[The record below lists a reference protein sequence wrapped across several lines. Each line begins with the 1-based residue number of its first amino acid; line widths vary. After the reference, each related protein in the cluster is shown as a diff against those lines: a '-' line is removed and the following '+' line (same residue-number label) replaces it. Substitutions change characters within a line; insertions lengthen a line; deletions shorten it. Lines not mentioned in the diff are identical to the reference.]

1 MFSFAWL
8 TSKSYYMSI
17 LYTEVFWSTLSRYK
31 SHTVGRENGRCTKD
45 SNDNSCR
52 EAVNL
57 AHSDSC
63 YNHAVWVTIA
73 FPNPVTVFCTIWIIL
88 HKFWTSYRHLC
99 PKYHLSLY
107 CIMAAV
113 CRSNIN
119 WYFMC
124 YSCMH
129 LILIKRKL
137 LIAVTGRDRPIR
149 ITGGIAATL
158 SFISSNILSC

>member
-1 MFSFAWL
+1 MFSYAWL
-8 TSKSYYMSI
+8 TSKSYYIRI

-31 SHTVGRENGRCTKD
+31 SHTVGRENGCCTKD

-52 EAVNL
+52 EAVHL

-63 YNHAVWVTIA
+63 YNHAVRVTIA
-73 FPNPVTVFCTIWIIL
+73 FLNPVIVFCTIWIIL

-99 PKYHLSLY
+99 PKYHLSLHY
-107 CIMAAV
+107 IMAAV
-113 CRSNIN
+113 CHGNIN

-124 YSCMH
+124 YFCMH

-137 LIAVTGRDRPIR
+137 LITVIGRDRPKR
-149 ITGGIAATL
+149 IIGGIAATL
-158 SFISSNILSC
+158 NFISSNILPC